1 MNWIDWAI
9 VGVLAASVL
18 FGVLRGL
25 VREVL
30 ALAGWI
36 AGIWLALRFAAEVG
50 AQLPLDLPAAVELA
64 LAGAAIVIAVVIV
77 AALAAWLIGKLL
89 AAVKLS
95 GFDRMF
101 GAFFGLLRGALIVLG
116 VVLFAG
122 RTALAQQS
130 QWRESILLPHFE
142 AAVRFA
148 APLLPALPAQALT
161 RPA

>member
-1 MNWIDWAI
+1 MNWVDWAI
-9 VGVLAASVL
+9 VVVLAGSVL
-18 FGVLRGL
+18 FGVFRGL

-36 AGIWLALRFAAEVG
+36 AGIWLALRFAADVG
-50 AQLPLDLPAAVELA
+50 ARIPLDLPAAFKVA
-64 LAGAAIVIAVVIV
+64 LAGAAIVVGVVIA

-89 AAVKLS
+89 AAVRLS
-95 GFDRMF
+95 GLDRML
-101 GAFFGLLRGALIVLG
+101 GALFGLLRGALIVLG

-122 RTALAQQS
+122 RTTLAQQS
-130 QWRESILLPHFE
+130 PWRESMLLPHFE

-148 APLLPALPAQALT
+148 APLLPSLPAQAMT

>member
-9 VGVLAASVL
+9 VGLLAASVL

-36 AGIWLALRFAAEVG
+36 AGILLALRFAGPLG
-50 AQLPLDLPAAVELA
+50 AGIPLDLPAAVKAA
-64 LAGAAIVIAVVIV
+64 LAGAAILIGVVIA
-77 AALAAWLIGKLL
+77 AALASWLIGKLL

-95 GFDRMF
+95 GLDRML
-101 GAFFGLLRGALIVLG
+101 GALFGLLRGALIVLG

-122 RTALAQQS
+122 RTTLAQQPP
-130 QWRESILLPHFE
+130 WRESKLLPHFE

-148 APLLPALPAQALT
+148 APLLPSLPAQAIT